1 MYVASVGSK
10 RNINFEISDSHQ
22 QGHYS
27 LGMILLA
34 GKYQNI
40 IMKNKDASTKI
51 YSEIHDSIVKGSG
64 VMAGL
69 NKVIEFDF
77 INSLQISV
85 TTHVNQQTDEVTAII
100 NKGATIKIIKFM
112 ATKSRILML

>member
-1 MYVASVGSK
+1 
-10 RNINFEISDSHQ
+10 
-22 QGHYS
+22 
-27 LGMILLA
+27 MILLA

-51 YSEIHDSIVKGSG
+51 YSEIYDSIVKGSG

-112 ATKSRILML
+112 ATKSRILVL

>member
-1 MYVASVGSK
+1 
-10 RNINFEISDSHQ
+10 
-22 QGHYS
+22 
-27 LGMILLA
+27 
-34 GKYQNI
+34 
-40 IMKNKDASTKI
+40 MKNKDASTKI
-51 YSEIHDSIVKGSG
+51 YSEIHDSIG

-69 NKVIEFDF
+69 NKVIELDF

-112 ATKSRILML
+112 ATKSRILVLKRGILVIK